1 MKAKKPK
8 AGKPATLI
16 GPAAGKTII
25 IAAGGTGGHI
35 TPGISIAE
43 SWLAKG
49 GIIIFATLSKN
60 LDYPDIVA
68 LARNESVSIVAY
80 DAPRLPKNPLKIFSF
95 IKQFKSAYSLIRR
108 VGNELNAVAVVG
120 MGGYSSFPPVL
131 YAALGKKRLYLC
143 EQNAVWGLVTRY
155 MRRFASAVFLAFDA
169 GMKLP
174 SKYHVTGNPL
184 RAMFGKLP
192 KQTIRRKTS
201 KRSIFFIGGSQGA
214 TDINALYSAF
224 VRDPLAKQYT
234 CTVAAGAKGFETLKT
249 ESRKGDAI
257 LPFVHDMPAA
267 LAAADYVVAR
277 CGSGTLFE
285 LVWAGKP
292 AFLIPFPF
300 AADDHQK
307 ANAEA
312 ILGRLSA
319 EVFDVRPF
327 DAQKALAAFKNFL
340 QHPPANTERSQVAAA
355 EEQITRYII
364 EDI

>member
-1 MKAKKPK
+1 M
-8 AGKPATLI
+8 
-16 GPAAGKTII
+16 GPAAGRTII

-43 SWLAKG
+43 SWLSKG
-49 GIIIFATLSKN
+49 GNIIFATLSKN

-68 LARNESVSIVAY
+68 LARNEAVSIVAY
-80 DAPRLPKNPLKIFSF
+80 DAPRIPKNPLKIFLF
-95 IKQFKSAYSLIRR
+95 IRQFKSAYSLIRR

-131 YAALGKKRLYLC
+131 YAALNKKRLYLC

-169 GMKLP
+169 GKVLP
-174 SKYHVTGNPL
+174 RKYHVTGNPL
-184 RAMFGKLP
+184 RAMFAKMP
-192 KQTIRRKTS
+192 RKAIRHNGG

-214 TDINALYSAF
+214 TDINALYKAF
-224 VRDPLAKQYT
+224 VRDPIARRYA
-234 CTVAAGAKGFETLKT
+234 CTVAAGAKGFETLK
-249 ESRKGDAI
+249 SDARKVDSI

-267 LAAADYVVAR
+267 LTAADFIVAR

-307 ANAEA
+307 ANARA
-312 ILGRLSA
+312 ILDRLPA
-319 EVFDVRPF
+319 QVFDVRPF
-327 DAQKALAAFKNFL
+327 DAQQGLAAFRKFL
-340 QHPPANTERSQVAAA
+340 QHPPAKDGVSQVAAA